1 MGIRKKKHTLMGNQ
15 KTCTKLFYL
24 PGDDVDITECPDKL
38 TKKFNKKPVYAPVH
52 ITKFVC
58 VDRT

>member
-38 TKKFNKKPVYAPVH
+38 TKKVQQKAGLCACTHYK
-52 ITKFVC
+52 IRVC
-58 VDRT
+58 

>member
-1 MGIRKKKHTLMGNQ
+1 MGNQ

-24 PGDDVDITECPDKL
+24 PGDDVDITECPDRL
-38 TKKFNKKPVYAPVH
+38 TKKFNKKPVYRPVH
-52 ITKFVC
+52 TTKFVC